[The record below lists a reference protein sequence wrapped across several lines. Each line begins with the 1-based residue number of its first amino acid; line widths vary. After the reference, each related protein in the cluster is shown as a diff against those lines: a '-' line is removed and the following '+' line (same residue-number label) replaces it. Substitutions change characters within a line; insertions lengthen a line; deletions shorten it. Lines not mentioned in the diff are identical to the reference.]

1 MAQKIKQGLIRHNIT
16 ATPDLE
22 ASLLLMH
29 VLNIK
34 DRERLFMLYED
45 EVDQEQIMACEALLK
60 RRIEREPMAYIL
72 GSKEFWDYEFIVTPD
87 VLIPRPETELIIET
101 VKKCF
106 TKPNEQLNILDL
118 GTGTGC
124 MPITLLKVYPNA
136 KATGVDISDRALKI
150 AQANADKLEVSG
162 RIQFTKSN
170 WFENIGQEKFD
181 IITSNPPYISKEEW
195 LSLEQGVKDY
205 EPKVALTD
213 DANGFAC
220 YEAILEKL
228 PEYLK
233 TDGKAFFEIGY
244 NQLDTLSKL
253 ISNQGFNIDQMALD
267 LTQIPRVVCASLTVG
282 IDKANLQ

>member
-1 MAQKIKQGLIRHNIT
+1 MQIKSLAQKIKRDLIRHNIT

-45 EVDQEQIMACEALLK
+45 EVKQEQITACGALLK
-60 RRIEREPMAYIL
+60 RRIDGEPMAYIL
-72 GSKEFWDYEFIVTPD
+72 GYKAFWDYEFIVAPD

-101 VKKCF
+101 VKKYL
-106 TKPNEQLNILDL
+106 TKTNERLNILDL
-118 GTGTGC
+118 GTGSGC
-124 MPITLLKVYPNA
+124 IPITLLKVYPNA
-136 KATGVDISDRALKI
+136 KATGVDISDGALQI
-150 AQANADKLEVSG
+150 AQANADKLEVHD
-162 RIQFTKSN
+162 RIQFIKSN
-170 WFENIGQEKFD
+170 WFESMGQEKFD

-233 TDGKAFFEIGY
+233 TDGKVFFEIGY
-244 NQLDTLSKL
+244 KQLGTLSKL
-253 ISNQGFNIDQMALD
+253 ISDHGFNIDQIVLD
-267 LTQIPRVVCASLTVG
+267 LAQIPRMICISLT
-282 IDKANLQ
+282 

>member
-1 MAQKIKQGLIRHNIT
+1 MQIKSLAQKIKRDLIRHNIT

-45 EVDQEQIMACEALLK
+45 EAKQEQITAYGALLK
-60 RRIEREPMAYIL
+60 RRIDGEPMAYIL
-72 GSKEFWDYEFIVTPD
+72 GYKAFWDYEFIVAPD

-101 VKKCF
+101 VKKYL
-106 TKPNEQLNILDL
+106 TKTNERLNILDL
-118 GTGTGC
+118 GTGSGC
-124 MPITLLKVYPNA
+124 IPITLLKAYPNA
-136 KATGVDISDRALKI
+136 KATGVDISDGALQI
-150 AQANADKLEVSG
+150 AQANADKLEVHD
-162 RIQFTKSN
+162 RIQFIKSN
-170 WFENIGQEKFD
+170 WFESMGQKKFD

-195 LSLEQGVKDY
+195 LSLEQGVKNY

-228 PEYLK
+228 PKYLK
-233 TDGKAFFEIGY
+233 TDGKVFFEIGY
-244 NQLDTLSKL
+244 KQLGTLSKL
-253 ISNQGFNIDQMALD
+253 ISDHGFNIDQIVLD
-267 LTQIPRVVCASLTVG
+267 LAQIPRMICISLT
-282 IDKANLQ
+282 